1 MKRNMSVVLQAWKE
15 SETRNPFY
23 LTGVKGV
30 GKTYLVCEFARSC
43 FDSYL
48 YVNFEHN
55 KELVNLLKGQSEEQI
70 LSVLA
75 NYFEIPKEYI
85 DTIPFVFDEVYC
97 CDECILKLLNTAK
110 EKSLYWIFISS
121 YEILEA
127 NEKKE
132 VSFHILYPL
141 QFDEFLLC
149 LSA

>member
-70 LSVLA
+70 LSILA
-75 NYFEIPKEYI
+75 NYFE
-85 DTIPFVFDEVYC
+85 
-97 CDECILKLLNTAK
+97 
-110 EKSLYWIFISS
+110 
-121 YEILEA
+121 
-127 NEKKE
+127 
-132 VSFHILYPL
+132 
-141 QFDEFLLC
+141 
-149 LSA
+149 